1 MMGISLENIDIIRER
16 TGVSYKD
23 AKEILEKH
31 NGDVLEALI
40 DIEESKG
47 SWSNSFSN
55 KGEVILDSLREI
67 LRRGNVTKIVVK
79 KDGDVIVNL
88 PVTAGVIGII
98 MALPITAL
106 GLTAAVISKCS
117 IEITKEDG
125 EVININEM
133 TEKTVDKV
141 KKGFKKEDRFSSN
154 SQNTTDEKDSED

>member
-1 MMGISLENIDIIRER
+1 MDINLESIDTIRER
-16 TGVSYKD
+16 TGVSYKE

-40 DIEESKG
+40 ELEESKG
-47 SWSNSFSN
+47 NWSDSLSD
-55 KGEVILDSLREI
+55 KGEVIIESLREI
-67 LRRGNVTKIVVK
+67 LRKGNVTKIVVK
-79 KDGDVIVNL
+79 KDGDTIVNL

-98 MALPITAL
+98 LALPVTAL

-141 KKGFKKEDRFSSN
+141 KKGFKKEDRFYSTT
-154 SQNTTDEKDSED
+154 QNTTDKKESED